1 MTTDE
6 ATIQRAAN
14 ALLRAAPPGS
24 TVILFG
30 SHATGRA
37 RPDSDFDFLV
47 VEPNVQ
53 NRYDEMTRLAAL
65 LGKMLVPA
73 DVVVV
78 SRDRFEYFRHTPNT
92 LAYRAA
98 KEGRV
103 YESEP

>member
-1 MTTDE
+1 MTTYE
-6 ATIQRAAN
+6 ATIQKAAN

-30 SHATGRA
+30 SHAEGRA

-53 NRYDEMTRLAAL
+53 NRFDEMTRLAHL

-78 SRDRFEYFRHTPNT
+78 SRERFDRFRHTPNT

-98 KEGRV
+98 REGKV
-103 YESEP
+103 YESVT